1 MTLPEITLPKIDL
14 PFDIPVLI
22 HPSVDHFAIALP
34 VVILLL
40 EFYNLFTKRK
50 SIGVFSFFLLIL
62 TIVIFAA
69 SYFTGLIDGKE
80 AYDLLPQEGQTDL
93 KAHKLLGTYL
103 LLGSGL
109 LLFLKLLAMT
119 GKKLL
124 KVLFFIGLIGFIV
137 VTFEQGKEGGELVYK
152 YGANVERVKNI
163 DDKLFD
169 AQEALEESQNKKSE
183 KDVSEHAVTNTKE
196 QEQKMQ
202 EEVTSEQKSS
212 SEINENTQKQEEK
225 MQVEVI
231 SEQKS
236 SSEVNE
242 NIQKGTPDESTQLEE
257 KISEVK
263 EKLKNIDSTVKTSA
277 EEVKEV
283 TPEAKPLEESTI
295 EEETVDTPNPTSVSH
310 LEAQEETQ
318 EPVINSVSHN
328 KEAIAIPAIPS
339 VTEPSKVDESEESL
353 VTKVGET
360 IKDAASE
367 ENINEYKESLEGLAE
382 DMKEFFKNK

>member
-40 EFYNLFTKRK
+40 EFYNLFAKRK

-69 SYFTGLIDGKE
+69 AYFTGVVDGKE
-80 AYDLLPQEGQTDL
+80 AYDLLPQEGQSEL

-103 LLGSGL
+103 LLGSLL

-169 AQEALEESQNKKSE
+169 AQEALEDNQEKKTE
-183 KDVSEHAVTNTKE
+183 KEVSVQPVVSTQA
-196 QEQKMQ
+196 EQKATPAVD
-202 EEVTSEQKSS
+202 EVTK
-212 SEINENTQKQEEK
+212 
-225 MQVEVI
+225 
-231 SEQKS
+231 
-236 SSEVNE
+236 
-242 NIQKGTPDESTQLEE
+242 KGTQLEE
-257 KISEVK
+257 KILEVQ
-263 EKLKNIDSTVKTSA
+263 EKIKSIDETVETSVQ
-277 EEVKEV
+277 EVKEV
-283 TPEAKPLEESTI
+283 TQEPINTPSVNLDEAKPLEETNVQEENSVQ
-295 EEETVDTPNPTSVSH
+295 EETVNTPKPTSLKTQSATTASH
-310 LEAQEETQ
+310 SVAQVETQ
-318 EPVINSVSHN
+318 EQVKLNPVPNN
-328 KEAIAIPAIPS
+328 KEVTSIPKTPS
-339 VTEPSKVDESEESL
+339 VPEPIKVNESEETL
-353 VTKVGET
+353 VSKVGET

-367 ENINEYKESLEGLAE
+367 ESVKGYKESLEGLALE
-382 DMKEFFKNK
+382 MKDFFDSK